1 MSKPKLEVVPGE
13 DAQTEDVGKA
23 EVTIFNI
30 DSGES
35 NVSPVDSDKKIF
47 GKHASQ
53 ILPPPLPP
61 RALARRYDESYSLRP
76 NIDAY
81 ITNIE
86 GFGHRLE
93 PRIDLKSVDVDEKLT
108 DAILME
114 QLYTPTESTEIGV
127 TAKQL
132 AAKKIEI
139 KHAARIEKLRLQMF
153 FENPTIGESF
163 VQFRRRMRR
172 DLEVTGNAYIEV
184 VRNAQGVVSQLTL
197 APSVNMRLLRLG
209 AAVRCDQ
216 KRRISPIA
224 FTKVKLTRRFRRFI
238 QTIDGTN
245 RVVFFKEIGDPRT
258 VSAKTGKTY
267 ATMAAFR
274 KAEGKSA
281 RPATEMIHVKLDDPQ
296 SAYGSPRWQGGLMSV
311 IGGRAAEEVN
321 AAYFDEKTIPPGF
334 LMVSGAPLK
343 KGADKKIEQYL
354 RDHIK
359 GRRNFWSIVVIEA
372 ESKPVGPGQAPPRAR
387 LEWVPM
393 TEQQQQD
400 ALFQNY
406 DMRNGEKVGNMFRLP
421 KILRGAMDD
430 FNRSTAQEALRYAEQ
445 QVFEPERRAIDD
457 VINDILF
464 VHMDVKYWRFVS
476 KSPLVRDPE
485 RLAEIL
491 DKDAV
496 KDVMTSRETRK
507 FIGDEILNI
516 ELEERDDEWMDVPI
530 KVFEINAKAASG
542 GAAPGAPGAEGGTKV
557 AREPTS
563 MLQTLAGMRD
573 ELQAAAS
580 NGAETEKRL
589 AHMLGQ
595 MPQTVD
601 VIAVPPDE
609 FESLFGA

>member
-1 MSKPKLEVVPGE
+1 MKKPKLEVVPDGDE
-13 DAQTEDVGKA
+13 NSDVGKA
-23 EVTIFNI
+23 DVTIFNV
-30 DSGES
+30 DAGES
-35 NVSPVDSDKKIF
+35 NVVPIDSDEKIF
-47 GKHASQ
+47 GRHASQ
-53 ILPPPLPP
+53 ILPPPLNP
-61 RALARRYDESYSLRP
+61 RSLARRYDESYSLRP

-93 PRIDLKSVDVDEKLT
+93 PRVDLASVDIDEKLT

-114 QLYTPTESTEIGV
+114 QLHSPTDSKSIGV
-127 TAKQL
+127 DPSTL
-132 AAKKIEI
+132 DAKKIEI
-139 KHAARIEKLRLQMF
+139 KHAARIERLRLQMF

-172 DLEVTGNAYIEV
+172 DLEVTGNAYVEV
-184 VRNAQGVVSQLTL
+184 IRNAQNVVTQLTL

-209 AAVRCDQ
+209 KPIRCEQ

-224 FTKVKLTRRFRRFI
+224 FTRIPVTRSFRHFI
-238 QTIDGTN
+238 QSVDGTN
-245 RVVFFKEIGDPRT
+245 QVVFFKEIGDPRI
-258 VSAKTGKTY
+258 VSSKTGKTY
-267 ATMAAFR
+267 VSMKAFQR
-274 KAEGKSA
+274 AEGTRV

-296 SAYGSPRWQGGLMSV
+296 SAYGSPRWQGGIMAV

-400 ALFQNY
+400 ALYQNY
-406 DMRNGEKVGNMFRLP
+406 DQRNGEKVGNMFRLP

-445 QVFEPERRAIDD
+445 QVFEPERRSIDD
-457 VINDILF
+457 IINDVLF

-476 KSPLVRDPE
+476 KSPVTRDPE

-491 DKDAV
+491 DTEAV
-496 KDVMTSRETRK
+496 RGSLTVRELRK
-507 FIGDEILNI
+507 VISDEVLNM
-516 ELEERDDEWMDVPI
+516 EFEDHQEDWMNQPL
-530 KVFEINAKAASG
+530 KVFEINAKAQSG
-542 GAAPGAPGAEGGTKV
+542 GAAPGAPDAEGGVKV
-557 AREPTS
+557 AREPQS
-563 MLQTLAGMRD
+563 MLQALQGMRD
-573 ELQAAAS
+573 ELASAATS
-580 NGAETEKRL
+580 GAETEKRL
-589 AHMLGQ
+589 LHMLDRA
-595 MPQTVD
+595 PRSVD

-609 FESLFGA
+609 FESLFV